1 MALALAAPALEHAI
15 AHDVEELCSSFE
27 FDRGL
32 SGELDEDDDN
42 EGDDPMVGVADGG
55 DDLPITGV
63 NSSSGTADA
72 KVWVSVPISI
82 QPTYGQQDDI
92 VLDQFILNTRRKSSW
107 PTEKSVLSLRQVRAD
122 FLMLCVCTKWG

>member
-1 MALALAAPALEHAI
+1 M
-15 AHDVEELCSSFE
+15 
-27 FDRGL
+27 FDPGL
-32 SGELDEDDDN
+32 SSELDEDDDN
-42 EGDDPMVGVADGG
+42 EGDDPMAGGADGG
-55 DDLPITGV
+55 DDPPIKSGV

-82 QPTYGQQDDI
+82 QPTYGQRDDI